1 MPCRFQY
8 EMENCSFLH
17 FHRPDEPLDCLLI
30 VSNLVNNEFVTEMVA
45 DIDGVLADI
54 GSCIYSNIFTL
65 SFGHDSM
72 SLMCV
77 TSGVFCFVNVR
88 TYKFDITA

>member
-1 MPCRFQY
+1 MG
-8 EMENCSFLH
+8 NCSFLH
-17 FHRPDEPLDCLLI
+17 FHRPDEPFDCLLI

-45 DIDGVLADI
+45 DI
-54 GSCIYSNIFTL
+54 GSCLYSNIFTL

-72 SLMCV
+72 SLLCV

>member
-8 EMENCSFLH
+8 EMGNCSFLH
-17 FHRPDEPLDCLLI
+17 FHRPDEPFDCLLI

-54 GSCIYSNIFTL
+54 GSCIYQGKRIGVVSCKA
-65 SFGHDSM
+65 GHTNTD
-72 SLMCV
+72 LR
-77 TSGVFCFVNVR
+77 TSKAKSSCKAALNFIER
-88 TYKFDITA
+88 